1 MNIDST
7 NPQLRMASVQILRDS
22 MRNRGA
28 IAGRVSF
35 ADLEGCFNPAA
46 AFEGWRAHCLVELA
60 EEHGGHPD
68 FAGLTTAWE
77 MGFDSVQPLGLTPKE
92 MELLKAY
99 RLADERGRQSI
110 VEKAVSQAEDWPRY
124 TFSSPCQTEGAAS

>member
-7 NPQLRMASVQILRDS
+7 NPQAQMASVQISRDS
-22 MRNRGA
+22 MRDRGA
-28 IAGRVSF
+28 IAGRDSF

-46 AFEGWRAHCLVELA
+46 AFEGWRAHCLAELV
-60 EEHGGHPD
+60 EEHGGHAD
-68 FAGLTTAWE
+68 FAGLATAWE

-99 RLADERGRQSI
+99 RLADERGRES
-110 VEKAVSQAEDWPRY
+110 VSRNALSQAEDWPRY
-124 TFSSPCQTEGAAS
+124 TFSAPLPKVGGAA